1 MQRCERPLICRV
13 HARVILDQEGG
24 DIHMLDRT
32 EKAITEAVH
41 IMVQYYGSL
50 LGTSSYALL
59 LDSPIAIVRIY
70 AFAND
75 NIV

>member
-1 MQRCERPLICRV
+1 
-13 HARVILDQEGG
+13 
-24 DIHMLDRT
+24 MLDRT
-32 EKAITEAVH
+32 EKAITGAVH
-41 IMVQYYGSL
+41 IMLQYYGSL